1 MEKGY
6 TITIPLA
13 RYEFLV
19 ERMAELRERMSIARY
34 IIEKELSYNEELQKE
49 LKRILCL

>member
-1 MEKGY
+1 MEKEY
-6 TITIPLA
+6 TITIPLE
-13 RYEFLV
+13 RYESLV
-19 ERMAELRERMSIARY
+19 ERMAELHERMSVARY